1 MCRLCYTWVYDT
13 LEKYPLKRSMNIREI
28 AEEILNDLI
37 RAQKDDYKQAR
48 ELVRKGHS
56 YLYLEIYYPYIRD
69 LRRSICLRLFEDG
82 SDSWIASISWFNAV
96 FLKLFVEIGDVHEY
110 HVNMVV
116 YKDLM

>member
-13 LEKYPLKRSMNIREI
+13 LEKYPLKRRMNIRDI

-37 RAQKDDYKQAR
+37 RIQKDRYKPTR
-48 ELVRKGHS
+48 ELVRNSDS
-56 YLYLEIYYPYIRD
+56 YIYLEACYPYVRC

-82 SDSWIASISWFNAV
+82 SDSWVTSISWFNAV
-96 FLKLFVEIGDVHEY
+96 FLKLFVEIGDVHEH

-116 YKDLM
+116 YKDLV